1 MNLRIRSR
9 RLDLHEITNN
19 DHQYSYVV
27 QVFNESN
34 TVIDARVAYGIV
46 HRTAVTRELIV
57 KHGSQY
63 IVKIE
68 HEE

>member
-9 RLDLHEITNN
+9 RLDLHEITND

-27 QVFNESN
+27 QVFSENN